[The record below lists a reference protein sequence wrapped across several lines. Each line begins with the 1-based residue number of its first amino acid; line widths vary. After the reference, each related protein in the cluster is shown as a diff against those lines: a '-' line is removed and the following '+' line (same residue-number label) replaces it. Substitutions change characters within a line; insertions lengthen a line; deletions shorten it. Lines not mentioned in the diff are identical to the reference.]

1 MKKPSQMLNK
11 NGFYNLVFF
20 LILFLLF
27 ILLIPMLYIAK
38 YNVPSADDFSFS
50 CETHA
55 AIMND
60 ESINGIIAGA
70 LSKVQDVYF
79 SWQGTFTAVFM
90 MALQPSIWGFRYYSI
105 TTWIMLISLL
115 GGIFLLCYRFF
126 SGIFKI
132 EKSVSGI
139 IASVISIAC
148 IQFVPFANQSFYWY
162 NGSVYYTFTFG
173 LMLTLYAVNIGYILY
188 GGVWRI
194 ILMSVLSVIIGGS
207 NYVTALLSFIISL
220 CIVLTLIF
228 RKDKKWIILLI
239 PFFIFLLSFT
249 ISILAPGN
257 TVRQEDR
264 PDHPGAIQA
273 ILLSFQYSSINLFS
287 WADLRFLACMLF
299 LLPFLYHA
307 ASSCQFFSFP
317 APFLISIFSYCLYSS
332 AFTPHLYALAS
343 DGPDRLK
350 NIIYFFLLI
359 ITVLN
364 LFWWCGWIS
373 RRFEKHNK
381 SCSFPAYFFP
391 YFIFSTGAILSI
403 VCAIFISH
411 ESLTSVLAL
420 NELRSGEARSYYEE
434 ALKRQKLLE
443 DPSIQDCVFE
453 PFKDMP
459 YLLFFTDMSDDPT
472 DFQNEDTCTYY
483 EKNSIIVR

>member
-1 MKKPSQMLNK
+1 MNKLSLLMNKKK
-11 NGFYNLVFF
+11 FYSFVFF
-20 LILFLLF
+20 LILILLF
-27 ILLIPMLYIAK
+27 ILLIPILYIAK

-55 AIMND
+55 AIINGK
-60 ESINGIIAGA
+60 SIIGIIAGA
-70 LSKVQDVYF
+70 FSKVKDVYF
-79 SWQGTFTAVFM
+79 SWQGTFAAVFM
-90 MALQPSIWGFRYYSI
+90 MALQPSIWGFSYYSL

-115 GGIFLLCYRFF
+115 GGIFFLCYRLF
-126 SGIFKI
+126 SGIFQIQKA
-132 EKSVSGI
+132 VSGI

-173 LMLTLYAVNIGYILY
+173 VLLTMYAVNIGYILY

-194 ILMSVLSVIIGGS
+194 ILMSVLSVVIGGS
-207 NYVTALLSFIISL
+207 NYVTALLSFVISL
-220 CIVLTLIF
+220 SIILTLIF

-239 PFFIFLLSFT
+239 PFIIFLLSFT

-257 TVRQEDR
+257 AVRQEDR

-273 ILLSFQYSSINLFS
+273 ILLSFKYSSINLFS

-307 ASSCQFFSFP
+307 AASCQFFSFP
-317 APFLISIFSYCLYSS
+317 APFLVSFFSYCLYSS

-350 NIIYFFLLI
+350 NIIYFLLI
-359 ITVLN
+359 FLTVIN

-373 RRFEKHNK
+373 HRFGKHNK
-381 SCSFPAYFFP
+381 NCSTTSYFFP
-391 YFIFSTGAILSI
+391 YFLFSVGAVLSI

-420 NELRSGEARSYYEE
+420 NELRSGEAKSYYEE
-434 ALKRQKLLE
+434 ALQRQTLLE
-443 DPSIQDCVFE
+443 DPSIQDCEFD
-453 PFKDMP
+453 PFDNMP